1 VFINKIIYF
10 NILMCKQNILMYK
23 QREQEIK
30 YIKLIDQGH
39 TCVCVFES
47 YPMQIIWCRRDI
59 CINL

>member
-1 VFINKIIYF
+1 
-10 NILMCKQNILMYK
+10 MCKQNILMYK